1 MSLSASHRVPGP
13 ARLVAGL
20 AALNVLGFVDRQL
33 LVALAPVLIADLGLS
48 RAQIGLLMGVSF
60 IGVFAFGTLAAGVLA
75 DRWNRPRLIGIG
87 LALWSGA
94 TALTATARG
103 LPALAVWRALV
114 GIGEAA
120 LPATALSMIADRVP
134 PRRLALAT
142 GVYYAGVPVGYAL
155 SLAFAGVI
163 GPRLGWRACFVAMG
177 IIGLVGT
184 LLILRLED
192 PPRRG
197 ARAGVRASPSG
208 LWASLG
214 ERPAILFLS
223 TGGVLLV
230 YASASSQHAITW
242 LVTERGFDY
251 ARAALLSAA
260 VVLVAGLA
268 GNLAIGALTDRAH
281 HAHPAGRLLALA
293 GVSAVGLLAAAGFY
307 TLPPTSWVF
316 PACWLISQGYLLG
329 WYGSLVAAV
338 DERAPE
344 GRRAAVLGFLLMMV
358 NLLGVATGPY
368 VTGLVG
374 DRAGLTHAL
383 LWSLVPGA
391 CGALLIGALGLAEW
405 RASRLHA

>member
-1 MSLSASHRVPGP
+1 
-13 ARLVAGL
+13 
-20 AALNVLGFVDRQL
+20 
-33 LVALAPVLIADLGLS
+33 VALAPVLIADLGLS

-60 IGVFAFGTLAAGVLA
+60 IGVFAVGTLVVGVLA
-75 DRWNRPRLIGIG
+75 DRWNRPRLIAIG

-114 GIGEAA
+114 GVGEAA

-142 GVYYAGVPVGYAL
+142 GVYYAGVPVGYAA
-155 SLAFAGVI
+155 SLAFSGVI
-163 GPRLGWRACFVAMG
+163 GPWLGWRACFVAVG
-177 IIGLVGT
+177 IIGLAAT
-184 LLILRLED
+184 LLVLRLED
-192 PPRRG
+192 PPRREARAG
-197 ARAGVRASPSG
+197 ARAGQG
-208 LWASLG
+208 DLWAALG
-214 ERPAILFLS
+214 EQPAILFLS

-260 VVLVAGLA
+260 VTLAAGLT
-268 GNLAIGALTDRAH
+268 GNVAIGALTDRARQ
-281 HAHPAGRLLALA
+281 AHPALRLVALA
-293 GVSAVGLLAAAGFY
+293 GVSVIGLLAAAGFY
-307 TLPPTSWVF
+307 TVPPTSWLF
-316 PACWLISQGYLLG
+316 YACWLAAQGYLLG

-338 DERAPE
+338 DERAPA

-358 NLLGVATGPY
+358 NLLGVATGPF

-405 RASRLHA
+405 RASRMRA